1 MPDVVG
7 KIMGSN
13 TGGGRKPF
21 TYTPGGLDLS
31 HIRQSA
37 RVKRYEEQPKPQQNQ
52 TLNYNQPPP
61 TMAYNQPPPFANQ
74 PPFASQPPFI
84 SQPPPFVSQSPNLNY
99 NQPQP
104 PVSQP
109 PWSPP
114 AQQKSYNSTNVSNTL
129 PKSKPK
135 PRDTGFHVSVEELK
149 RAKSKDDG
157 EVNKGP
163 YVLFCIYFPNPQ
175 NLNIFC

>member
-37 RVKRYEEQPKPQQNQ
+37 RVKRYDEQSKPQQN
-52 TLNYNQPPP
+52 
-61 TMAYNQPPPFANQ
+61 
-74 PPFASQPPFI
+74 
-84 SQPPPFVSQSPNLNY
+84 PNLNY
-99 NQPQP
+99 NQPQINYGQPSP
-104 PVSQP
+104 PIMNYNQPPPNINYSQP
-109 PWSPP
+109 SLPISYNQPSQPIMNYNQPPSWSPP
-114 AQQKSYNSTNVSNTL
+114 VQPKISAAPYISNTL

-135 PRDTGFHVSVEELK
+135 PQDSGFHVSVEELK
-149 RAKSKDDG
+149 RAKSKDDSDDS
-157 EVNKGP
+157 KIP
-163 YVLFCIYFPNPQ
+163 YVLVLLFFT
-175 NLNIFC
+175 F